1 MKTLNISGRKPAI
14 SRRGFMKS
22 AAGAAAA
29 IAAPRLLAAPATV
42 ALRCSISQPADQNS
56 AQYIWYERFAAD
68 LKQSVGDRVRV
79 DLFPNGQLG
88 KESDVVQQV
97 RLGSIDM
104 MITGS
109 SIWATA
115 LPELA
120 LLDMGFVFDS
130 WEHVNKAVDA
140 GVGEQFNKLL
150 QSRTGCTFIGWGNHF
165 NARSVYTKKVVE
177 HDSDIKNV
185 KLRVLPTPIF
195 VETFK
200 LMGAIPTPIPIN
212 ELYTAVQTGV
222 VDGFEH
228 DAATVLSSKFNEVV
242 SNCWL
247 TNHLFSPSI
256 TAIGKRGL
264 AKVPADLQP
273 AFLKAA
279 EEASQYQRQVAGSKG
294 KEALAALGK
303 AGIVFHPM
311 DPAERQRIRQ
321 AMEDKLW
328 PSVTSQYP
336 VTKPMMDIINRSRA

>member
-1 MKTLNISGRKPAI
+1 MTLPAL
-14 SRRGFMKS
+14 SRRGFLKTT
-22 AAGAAAA
+22 AGAGAVL
-29 IAAPRLLAAPATV
+29 AAPRLMAAPATV

-68 LKQSVGDRVRV
+68 LKQAVGDRIRV
-79 DLFPNGQLG
+79 DIFPNGQLG

-130 WEHVNKAVDA
+130 WEHVNKSVDA

-150 QSRTGCTFIGWGNHF
+150 QARTGCTFIGWGNHF

-177 HDSDIKNV
+177 HDADLKNV

-247 TNHLFSPSI
+247 TDHLFSPSI
-256 TAIGKRGL
+256 TAIGKRGMG
-264 AKVPADLQP
+264 KVPKDLMP

-279 EEASQYQRQVAGSKG
+279 TEASEYQRQVAGSKG
-294 KEALAALGK
+294 KEALAALQK
-303 AGIVFHPM
+303 QGIQFHPM
-311 DPAERQRIRQ
+311 DPAERRQIRQ
-321 AMEDKLW
+321 TMESKLW
-328 PSVTSQYP
+328 PGVTAQYP
-336 VTKPMMDIINRSRA
+336 VTKPMLDIINQSRA

>member
-1 MKTLNISGRKPAI
+1 MNTHAPSRPLTGV
-14 SRRGFMKS
+14 SRRTFLKS
-22 AAGAAAA
+22 AAGAGAAL
-29 IAAPRLLAAPATV
+29 AAPRLIAAPATV
-42 ALRCSISQPADQNS
+42 SLRCSISQPADQNS

-68 LKQSVGDRVRV
+68 LKQSVGDRIRV
-79 DLFPNGQLG
+79 DIFPNGQLG

-104 MITGS
+104 MVTGS

-130 WEHVNKAVDA
+130 WQHVNKAVDA

-177 HDSDIKNV
+177 HDIDLKNV

-242 SNCWL
+242 GNCWL
-247 TNHLFSPSI
+247 TDHLFSPSI

-264 AKVPADLQP
+264 GKVPTDLQP
-273 AFLKAA
+273 AFMKAA
-279 EEASQYQRQVAGSKG
+279 DEASQYQRQVAGAKG
-294 KEALAALGK
+294 KEALAALG
-303 AGIVFHPM
+303 AQGIKFHPM

-321 AMEDKLW
+321 TMQDKLW
-328 PSVTSQYP
+328 PSVTAQYP
-336 VTKPMMDIINRSRA
+336 VTKPMLDIINQSRA

>member
-1 MKTLNISGRKPAI
+1 MKAPPF
-14 SRRGFMKS
+14 SRRAFLQS
-22 AAGAAAA
+22 TAGAAAVV
-29 IAAPRLLAAPATV
+29 AAPQLMAAPATV

-68 LKQSVGDRVRV
+68 LKQSVGDRIRV
-79 DLFPNGQLG
+79 DIFANGQLG

-130 WEHVNKAVDA
+130 WEHVNKSVDA

-150 QSRTGCTFIGWGNHF
+150 QTRTGCTFIGWGNHF

-177 HDSDIKNV
+177 HDSDLKNV

-242 SNCWL
+242 TNCWL
-247 TNHLFSPSI
+247 TDHLFSPSI
-256 TAIGKRGL
+256 TAIGKCGL
-264 AKVPADLQP
+264 GKVPQDLMP
-273 AFLKAA
+273 AFLAA
-279 EEASQYQRQVAGSKG
+279 ATEASQYQRQVSGSKG
-294 KEALAALGK
+294 KEALDTLGK
-303 AGIVFHPM
+303 LGIRFHPM
-311 DPAERQRIRQ
+311 DPAERQQLRQ
-321 AMEDKLW
+321 TMQAKLW
-328 PSVTSQYP
+328 PSVTKQYP
-336 VTKPMMDIINRSRA
+336 VTQPMLDIINQSRA

>member
-1 MKTLNISGRKPAI
+1 MTLPAL
-14 SRRGFMKS
+14 SRRGFLKTT
-22 AAGAAAA
+22 AGAGAAL
-29 IAAPRLLAAPATV
+29 AAPRLMAAPATV

-68 LKQSVGDRVRV
+68 LKQSVGDRIRV
-79 DLFPNGQLG
+79 DIFPNGQLG

-130 WEHVNKAVDA
+130 WEHVNKSVDA

-150 QSRTGCTFIGWGNHF
+150 QARTGCTFIGWGNHF

-177 HDSDIKNV
+177 HDADLKNV

-242 SNCWL
+242 TNCWL

-256 TAIGKRGL
+256 TAIGKRGMSKLPKDL
-264 AKVPADLQP
+264 AP

-279 EEASQYQRQVAGSKG
+279 TEASEYQRQVAGSKG
-294 KEALAALGK
+294 KEALAALQKG
-303 AGIVFHPM
+303 GIQFHPM

-321 AMEDKLW
+321 TMEDKLW
-328 PSVTSQYP
+328 PGVTAQYP
-336 VTKPMMDIINRSRA
+336 VTKPMLDIINQSRA